1 MTLVSLVC
9 PTLFHAHLST
19 HLCLQTHTHL
29 CTLFIT
35 VDCRLRKKMFAMQG
49 NPYLNTPLHKAKGIK
64 KLILIPAV
72 FDVLDGELPRDFIA
86 GWITLSL
93 AMDRLYPL
101 WGFRSGPGVSICVC
115 ICTCYLIP
123 TGLHASYRKAPKVEI
138 SPSMAM
144 GYFSRIIIITH
155 LGSRGRSNTIG
166 TKAGKRWLT
175 LILSHH
181 QIIYDSNKTLTTTA
195 HTLPQPSLSFSV
207 WFV

>member
-9 PTLFHAHLST
+9 LTLFKAHLST
-19 HLCLQTHTHL
+19 HLCLQTYTHL

-35 VDCRLRKKMFAMQG
+35 VDCRLRRKMFAMQG

-64 KLILIPAV
+64 RLILIQAV

-93 AMDRLYPL
+93 AVDRLYPL
-101 WGFRSGPGVSICVC
+101 WGFRSGPGISIRVC
-115 ICTCYLIP
+115 ICTCCLIL
-123 TGLHASYRKAPKVEI
+123 TDLRASYREAPKVET

-144 GYFSRIIIITH
+144 GYISRIIIITH
-155 LGSRGRSNTIG
+155 LGSRGRSSTAG

-175 LILSHH
+175 LILSH
-181 QIIYDSNKTLTTTA
+181 IK
-195 HTLPQPSLSFSV
+195 SFMNSTRL
-207 WFV
+207 